1 VVSLGIAVALN
12 PNRLF
17 FLVIIVPVV
26 IVLFTVYGVVSGWVY
41 SKTND
46 PRVGALGAAFGLAYA
61 IAVTFPIIE

>member
-1 VVSLGIAVALN
+1 M
-12 PNRLF
+12 
-17 FLVIIVPVV
+17 IIVPVV
-26 IVLFTVYGVVSGWVY
+26 IVLFMVFGLASRWVY